1 MADDTEE
8 KTYSNGDITISW
20 KPALCQH
27 SGICAHG
34 LRAVFDPK
42 RRPWIDLSKSD
53 SVTIAKQV
61 AECPSGALSL
71 KKRNP

>member
-1 MADDTEE
+1 MSDDDE
-8 KTYSNGDITISW
+8 KHYSNGDLTVVW
-20 KPALCQH
+20 KPKLCQH

-53 SVTIAKQV
+53 SATISKQV
-61 AECPSGALSL
+61 SDCPSGALSL
-71 KKRNP
+71 LKK